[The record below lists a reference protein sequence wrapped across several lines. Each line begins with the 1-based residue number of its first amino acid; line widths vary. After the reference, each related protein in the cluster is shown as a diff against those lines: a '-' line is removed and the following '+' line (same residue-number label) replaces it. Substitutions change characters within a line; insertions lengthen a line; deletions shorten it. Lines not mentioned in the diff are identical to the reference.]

1 MNSDESKNHFS
12 RIECRCLGSGFFVSR
27 QIIHLL
33 LVTVNFYFI
42 RMCVALGVT
51 VFLDVGV
58 WMCVSLFRNDN
69 FTMLI
74 ELIWFVI

>member
-1 MNSDESKNHFS
+1 MQMFGEWVV
-12 RIECRCLGSGFFVSR
+12 VSR

-51 VFLDVGV
+51 VLLDVGV